1 MVVLE
6 TLIMHI
12 LIAGAGIGGL
22 TAALTLLKQGFE
34 VSIYERAHQ
43 LEEVGAGLQIGPNGA
58 HVLHALGL
66 GDVLHH
72 MAFRPEAGEMR
83 VGTTGRVI
91 FSLPFDDTVKRYGAP
106 YYHLHRADLQ
116 AILLDAVNSLAPGI
130 LHTGKEIKEVRQD
143 AQGVTVVFVDGS
155 QARGDALVGADGVHS
170 VVRRELFDI
179 ADGQFSGMS
188 AWRMTVP
195 AERLPKGLVPP
206 KATVWVGPGKHVV
219 TYYLRRGELV
229 NLVGVVEESDWPY
242 EGWTSLGG
250 REDILR
256 DYTGWHPIVRR
267 VMEAGGDSEYYKWAL
282 RELPPL
288 AHWSQGRVTLLGDA
302 CHPMLPFMAQGA
314 VMAIEDAWVLA
325 EQLARSPN
333 DIGTALQRY
342 EEKRKPRV
350 TRVQAVSRRN
360 GKLYHQH
367 STAGQAFLYS
377 PLWMVSRV
385 APDFFAGQLDWLY
398 GEDVTRA

>member
-1 MVVLE
+1 MR
-6 TLIMHI
+6 I

-22 TAALTLLKQGFE
+22 TAALALLRKGHE
-34 VSIYERAHQ
+34 VEIHDRAAQ

-66 GDVLHH
+66 EDALQQ

-91 FSLPFDDTVKRYGAP
+91 FSLPLGDSVRRYGAP

-116 AILLDAVNSLAPGI
+116 SILLDAFNTRAPGH
-130 LHTGKEIKEVRQD
+130 LHLGHEIREVSQD
-143 AQGVTVVFVDGS
+143 ETGVTISFTAGGS
-155 QARGDALVGADGVHS
+155 ARGDLLVGADGVHS
-170 VVRRELFDI
+170 AVRRELFDI
-179 ADGQFSGMS
+179 ADGEFSGMS

-195 AERLPKGLVPP
+195 SHRLPKGLVPP

-229 NLVGVVEESDWPY
+229 NLVGVVEEKGWPY
-242 EGWTSLGG
+242 DSWTSLGSK
-250 REDILR
+250 EDILK
-256 DYTGWHPIVRR
+256 DYEGWHPIVRK
-267 VMEAGGDSEYYKWAL
+267 VMEAGGDDEYYKWAL
-282 RELPPL
+282 RGLPPL
-288 AHWSQGRVTLLGDA
+288 PHWSKGRVTLLGDA

-325 EQLARSPN
+325 EQLDRHPQDPGA
-333 DIGTALQRY
+333 ALQGY
-342 EEKRKPRV
+342 EAKRKPRA

-360 GKLYHQH
+360 GTLYHQH
-367 STAGQAFLYS
+367 STAGQMALYS

-398 GEDVTRA
+398 GEDVTQG

>member
-1 MVVLE
+1 MRV
-6 TLIMHI
+6 

-22 TAALTLLKQGFE
+22 TAALTLLRKGYE
-34 VSIYERAHQ
+34 VTLYERARQ

-66 GDVLHH
+66 EDALHH

-83 VGTTGRVI
+83 VGATGRVI
-91 FSLPFDDTVKRYGAP
+91 FSLPLGDSVNRYGAP

-116 AILLDAVNSLAPGI
+116 AILLDAVNTRAPGC
-130 LHTGKEIKEVRQD
+130 LHLGKDIKELRQD
-143 AQGVTVVFVDGS
+143 DQGVSVTFMDGGE
-155 QARGDALVGADGVHS
+155 ARGDVLIGADGVHS

-179 ADGQFSGMS
+179 ADGHFSGMS
-188 AWRMTVP
+188 AWRMTIP
-195 AERLPKGLVPP
+195 SHRLPKGLVPP

-229 NLVGVVEESDWPY
+229 NLVGVVEEKGWDYDS
-242 EGWTSLGG
+242 WTSLGSK
-250 REDILR
+250 EDILR

-267 VMEAGGDSEYYKWAL
+267 VMEAGDDGEYYKWAL

-288 AHWSQGRVTLLGDA
+288 EHWTQGRIALLGDA

-325 EQLARSPN
+325 EQLARCPQ
-333 DIGTALQRY
+333 DIPAALRAY
-342 EEKRKPRV
+342 EDLRKPRA

-367 STAGQAFLYS
+367 SAAGQMALYS
-377 PLWMVSRV
+377 PLWMVSRM

-398 GEDVTRA
+398 GEDVTKG